1 MNIPRR
7 GPFPQVSVGVGA
19 NGSSSGTGSGG
30 SAGDARNVLSP
41 HTEEMNIMLAENID
55 SILGGKIEKGMG
67 RLSLVSELLIPIQ
80 SVSRIL
86 TNIRLF

>member
-19 NGSSSGTGSGG
+19 NGSSSGSGPGG

-41 HTEEMNIMLAENID
+41 HTEEMNSMLAENID

-67 RLSLVSELLIPIQ
+67 RLSLVSYLNNGIRDG
-80 SVSRIL
+80 SRW
-86 TNIRLF
+86 R